1 MVKFVDELY
10 DFYKEKL
17 TADDEDIEILVSSI
31 MQELSRQDMLNIL
44 SELNQQELYQI
55 TGTYIAYKLRE
66 KLVQDQQLGS
76 IHDKDTYIH

>member
-1 MVKFVDELY
+1 MKFVDELY

>member
-1 MVKFVDELY
+1 MKFVDELY
-10 DFYKEKL
+10 DFHKKKL

-31 MQELSRQDMLNIL
+31 MQELSKQDMLNIL

>member
-1 MVKFVDELY
+1 MKFVDELY
-10 DFYKEKL
+10 DFYKKKL

-31 MQELSRQDMLNIL
+31 IQELSKQDMLNIL

>member
-1 MVKFVDELY
+1 MKFVDELY
-10 DFYKEKL
+10 DFYRKKL

-31 MQELSRQDMLNIL
+31 MQELSKQDMLNIL

>member
-1 MVKFVDELY
+1 MKFVDELY
-10 DFYKEKL
+10 DFYKKKL

-31 MQELSRQDMLNIL
+31 MQELSKQDMLNIL

-66 KLVQDQQLGS
+66 KLVHDQQLGS

>member
-1 MVKFVDELY
+1 MKFVDELY
-10 DFYKEKL
+10 DFYKKKL

-31 MQELSRQDMLNIL
+31 MQELSKQDMLNIL

>member
-1 MVKFVDELY
+1 MKFVDELY
-10 DFYKEKL
+10 DFYKKRL

-31 MQELSRQDMLNIL
+31 MQELSKQDMLNIL

>member
-1 MVKFVDELY
+1 MKFVDELY
-10 DFYKEKL
+10 DFYKKKL

-31 MQELSRQDMLNIL
+31 MQELSKQDMLNIL

-76 IHDKDTYIH
+76 IRDKDTYIH